1 MKTLTHKPQLYKWS
15 LVGLLIGSA
24 GFSLSM
30 NPQHFNI
37 ARHDMNKVYSLD
49 LASTVCDAKKT
60 TKEKDACIA
69 KEAAAAK
76 AKKAVPKPAPA
87 AGKTKAKVPKDDN
100 TDVDI
105 GPALAAAGVP
115 APTAILP
122 QAKAEATTTAAPV
135 VAADKTKPEKSETP
149 AAAATSSSR
158 KITVLN
164 DAGRSYEVTIV
175 SKGSDNYSL
184 KFNKPDQTEGTVCE
198 LCSTEYSLQAKDEK
212 EIFAKINK
220 LIKGDKSETAS
231 TDDDNEGKDLTDA
244 DKARIHAQKKGQATE
259 IIPEEWEAK
268 AEVCDAKKDA
278 DNKMECHS
286 KVILALSAYLKDDK
300 SNAKIVNKYFLDH
313 MRSELANALKAKTV
327 KTSRRAED
335 CDSADSDAQVFPIQD
350 SLTGRAQCL
359 IVDSSKLELANR
371 TVSDLIESLKE
382 KNGET
387 TIVLLAKMKAG
398 SYAIQMQNAKDL
410 AQLGKSSNNLQLY
423 SLGMDA
429 LNPTSLTWGL
439 QDDFNQLID
448 SADGSSIK
456 ENALEN
462 AFFRP
467 TNNMLA
473 DYSKYVAGTHSEG
486 SQNNL
491 PNDPL
496 KYQIPTNLLAMT
508 GSASTGSSSASH
520 IAGEPGNIPAT
531 WYEQRIQNWRGS
543 TGVTIDLP
551 WATSGMSS
559 GVQSVNPFNPAGQS
573 TPAIQPNVPGFQT
586 QNDVPTGV
594 VSSRLNP
601 MSSSSSNGSPTIVSR
616 SRN

>member
-1 MKTLTHKPQLYKWS
+1 MSKDSLFNNYEQHKPQLYKWS

-49 LASTVCDAKKT
+49 LASKVCDTKKT
-60 TKEKDACIA
+60 TKEKNDCLA
-69 KEAAAAK
+69 KEAAPKHAAK
-76 AKKAVPKPAPA
+76 QKTEPKPEAPAGVVTDAELDSALASAPAPA
-87 AGKTKAKVPKDDN
+87 IPVAGSAAPKAKLPKPD
-100 TDVDI
+100 
-105 GPALAAAGVP
+105 
-115 APTAILP
+115 
-122 QAKAEATTTAAPV
+122 AE
-135 VAADKTKPEKSETP
+135 VAAVTASATP
-149 AAAATSSSR
+149 AAKPVTPPATTSTDSR

-220 LIKGDKSETAS
+220 LIKGDKTETAS
-231 TDDDNEGKDLTDA
+231 TDDDKEGNELTDA
-244 DKARIHAQKKGQATE
+244 DKARIRAQKKGQATE

-278 DNKMECHS
+278 DNQMECHS

-300 SNAKIVNKYFLDH
+300 STANIVNKYFLDH
-313 MRSELANALKAKTV
+313 MRSDLANALKAKTV
-327 KTSRRAED
+327 KTSRRADD

-359 IVDSSKLELANR
+359 ILDSSKLVLANN
-371 TVSDLIESLKE
+371 TVSSLIESLKE
-382 KNGET
+382 KNGEK
-387 TIVLLAKMKAG
+387 TIALLAKMKAG
-398 SYAIQMQNAKDL
+398 SYAIQMQNAKEL

-429 LNPTSLTWGL
+429 LNPTMLTLGL

-462 AFFRP
+462 AFFKP

-473 DYSKYVAGTHSEG
+473 DFSNYVAGTHSEG
-486 SQNNL
+486 NQNNI
-491 PNDPL
+491 PNDRL
-496 KYQIPTNLLAMT
+496 KYQIPTSLLVMM

-531 WYEQRIQNWRGS
+531 WYEQRTQNWRGS
-543 TGVTIDLP
+543 TGVTIELP
-551 WATSGMSS
+551 WATTGMSS
-559 GVQSVNPFNPAGQS
+559 GVQSVNPFNP
-573 TPAIQPNVPGFQT
+573 NVPGFQT
-586 QNDVPTGV
+586 QQDTPAGV
-594 VSSRLNP
+594 VGSRLNP
-601 MSSSSSNGSPTIVSR
+601 MSSSTNNNSPTVVSR
-616 SRN
+616 VPRSN